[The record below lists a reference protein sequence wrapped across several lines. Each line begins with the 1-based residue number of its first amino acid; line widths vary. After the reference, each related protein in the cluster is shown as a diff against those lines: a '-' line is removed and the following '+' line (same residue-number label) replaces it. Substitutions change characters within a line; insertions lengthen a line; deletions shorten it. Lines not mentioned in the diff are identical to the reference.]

1 MNIIII
7 TCAWQQGKANQE
19 KKEKMDLA
27 KMIIDQNLINVVMI
41 KEFELASHV
50 KGFHVY
56 KALWTPKNGETLQ
69 CEGEPNNPVDK
80 YAVCVKKENKI
91 VGHLPLGKS
100 GKFAKTI
107 FYFLRADELSSCKVT
122 VTGKPV
128 NLGDGEGMQ
137 VPCNLTFIGTEKCI
151 EILKKHI

>member
-1 MNIIII
+1 MDVTRII
-7 TCAWQQGKANQE
+7 
-19 KKEKMDLA
+19 M
-27 KMIIDQNLINVVMI
+27 DQNEI
-41 KEFELASHV
+41 KVIVTRNFEMVSHV
-50 KGFHVY
+50 KGHHVY
-56 KALWTPKNGETLQ
+56 KTLWNPLTEEFLS
-69 CEGEPNNPVDK
+69 CEREPDNPMDK

-107 FYFLRADELSSCKVT
+107 FYFLRADELSSCKIV

-137 VPCNLTFIGTEKCI
+137 VPCKLIFTGIEKCI
-151 EILKKHI
+151 DILKRHLYTC